1 MILRDIFPQWAVDLQ
16 ILKKDSPQYKILHF
30 FENLQYETAD
40 IVGIQTEGNRSHFKR
55 MPNISK
61 KIRVLKNWYGSDSLD
76 TDLPIEILRQIP
88 KNKKILLYAGNL
100 GIAQDQELV
109 LKIIDKMQDQDEFIF
124 LFVGL
129 KDSDKSSVLDYVE
142 NQKLHN
148 LIMLDSLDHKYMNAL
163 CQQCFIGIFCLD
175 KRHTTQNIPGKFLQY
190 LSSGLPVF
198 GLCGPGDIVDLIYE
212 KGLGKTY
219 MGNSY
224 DEAVD
229 LINGLSNDIDS
240 GRLHLRA
247 LKEYINNELSTK
259 SAINEIKKS
268 MMQ

>member
-1 MILRDIFPQWAVDLQ
+1 MI
-16 ILKKDSPQYKILHF
+16 K
-30 FENLQYETAD
+30 
-40 IVGIQTEGNRSHFKR
+40 GIQ
-55 MPNISK
+55 
-61 KIRVLKNWYGSDSLD
+61 
-76 TDLPIEILRQIP
+76 
-88 KNKKILLYAGNL
+88 
-100 GIAQDQELV
+100 
-109 LKIIDKMQDQDEFIF
+109 
-124 LFVGL
+124 
-129 KDSDKSSVLDYVE
+129 
-142 NQKLHN
+142 
-148 LIMLDSLDHKYMNAL
+148 
-163 CQQCFIGIFCLD
+163 
-175 KRHTTQNIPGKFLQY
+175 TQNIPGKFLQY